1 MNSETRNATR
11 YRRTRKE
18 NRGKQNRDNTI
29 DKELTLMSMDHT
41 NLIASKTTHHRL
53 PHGRPTQKACLNC
66 KPFRMGAIPN
76 GDVFLS
82 TTRRYTAIASASP
95 FRMGFTNAGYNHG
108 SRYERVPPSRPGLLE
123 EVTTIRCYYF
133 FASHP
138 TLSTPTATGF
148 TQCHHCK

>member
-41 NLIASKTTHHRL
+41 NLIASKTTHHRS
-53 PHGRPTQKACLNC
+53 PQGCSTQRACLNC

-95 FRMGFTNAGYNHG
+95 FRLGFTNAGYNPG
-108 SRYERVPPSRPGLLE
+108 SRCARVPPRAQDYWKVFRVFGVNPE
-123 EVTTIRCYYF
+123 ADTI
-133 FASHP
+133 SEN
-138 TLSTPTATGF
+138 LSVS
-148 TQCHHCK
+148 